1 MRPDGDAFLES
12 TEPVGR
18 QDHVVGRDRR
28 RAPPGVPT
36 GETIEVTQGPD
47 PRWGFY
53 VQVPRKLVR
62 RSPSGR
68 TQTTTGERAVT
79 LADDTDPL
87 SLQTIT
93 DTVTTNGRKSVLSY
107 DVAARRETAHLA
119 RGADRDDVLRRQGP
133 RRARSSPARA
143 SRRSPTR
150 TTPRACS
157 GAPTQGSRFYRW
169 EYDARD
175 RPAVGIDNTGRRTE
189 LTYDDADRIV
199 AIKRPGGGTERFE
212 YDAEGART
220 AVVLPGGQRHV
231 LKRDARG
238 ALSAY
243 DPLAGA
249 DFERS
254 HDGDGRLTADGV
266 AGDQTP
272 TATRTAAR
280 RARPGPTARSS
291 TATTAPLDRPSTLTR
306 TPAGAAPPSGT
317 RSRSTARR
325 PPASPPPARP
335 RARSRS
341 ATTTTGS

>member
-1 MRPDGDAFLES
+1 MRHQQSA
-12 TEPVGR
+12 
-18 QDHVVGRDRR
+18 
-28 RAPPGVPT
+28 T

-68 TQTTTGERAVT
+68 TQTTTATRSVT

-87 SLQTIT
+87 SLKTIT
-93 DTVTTNGRKSVLSY
+93 DTVTTNGRTSVLSY
-107 DVAARRETAHLA
+107 DVAARLETATSPEGRIAKTVFDPKGHPVTFEPGPGVAPIVYTYDNEGL
-119 RGADRDDVLRRQGP
+119 LRR
-133 RRARSSPARA
+133 
-143 SRRSPTR
+143 TE
-150 TTPRACS
+150 
-157 GAPTQGSRFYRW
+157 QGSRFSGW
-169 EYDARD
+169 EYDERD
-175 RPAVGIDNTGRRTE
+175 RPAVGKDNTGRRTE

-199 AIKRPGGGTERFE
+199 AVKRPGGGTERFE

-231 LKRDARG
+231 IKRDARG
-238 ALSAY
+238 AMSAY

-266 AGDQTP
+266 AGDQT
-272 TATRTAAR
+272 TYSYENGRAKGATWADGAIEYGYDG
-280 RARPGPTARSS
+280 A
-291 TATTAPLDRPSTLTR
+291 LDRPTTLTR
-306 TPAGAAPPSGT
+306 TPAAPPSAT

-325 PPASPPPARP
+325 RPASPPPARP

-341 ATTTTGS
+341 ATTPTGS